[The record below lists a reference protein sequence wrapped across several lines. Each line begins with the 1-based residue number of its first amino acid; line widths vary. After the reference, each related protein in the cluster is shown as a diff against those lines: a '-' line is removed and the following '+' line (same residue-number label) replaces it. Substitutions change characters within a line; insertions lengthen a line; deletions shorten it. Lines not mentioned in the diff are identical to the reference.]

1 MLVYM
6 THMMDIQAGGVRARS
21 RCDELGTHPYSDQA
35 DGLFRPYLGPAHG
48 ATIRRLAQW
57 MADAGMSTAIDAAG
71 NIVGHYAAA
80 SPDAPVLLIG
90 SHVDSVRDGG
100 RYDGMLGVTLAIET
114 VAYFHNRGLR
124 LPFALEV
131 IGFGDEEGSR
141 FPTYMMGSRSA
152 AGLEQRIDDSV
163 TDRDGI
169 TLRQA
174 LHGWELDIGHF
185 PAARRQNVLAY
196 FEAHIEQAP
205 HLERAG
211 LPLGLVRGI
220 ASQYRF
226 RVTLTGEADH
236 AGTAMHERRDALAAA
251 AEAISAIER
260 IGARDPVDLVTTV
273 GWISVENG
281 APNIVP
287 GKVILTVDIRAV
299 TPGVREEAAQ
309 LVSDTLQAICTPRRI
324 RLDIERIQDLE
335 GALCNEDL
343 TALLGKAVEE
353 RLGSAPPTLLSQAG
367 HDAMIMA
374 RCAPMTMLFI
384 RCKGGISH
392 NPAESVDDADVEA
405 AHQAMVTFV
414 TRLGETM

>member
-1 MLVYM
+1 M
-6 THMMDIQAGGVRARS
+6 TQIMDIQAGGARALA
-21 RCDELGTHPYSDQA
+21 RCDELGIAPYSDQS
-35 DGLFRPYLGPAHG
+35 DGLFRPYLGPAHR
-48 ATIRRLAQW
+48 ATIGRLAQW
-57 MADAGMSTAIDAAG
+57 MDQAGMSVETDAVG
-71 NIVGHYAAA
+71 NLVGHYAGVT
-80 SPDAPVLLIG
+80 PDAPVLLIG

-100 RYDGMLGVTLAIET
+100 RYDGMLGVLLGIET
-114 VAYFHNRGLR
+114 VAYFNERGLR

-152 AGLEQRIDDSV
+152 AGMKQQIDDSI
-163 TDRDGI
+163 TDRDGVS
-169 TLRQA
+169 LRQA
-174 LHGWELDIGHF
+174 LADWGLDVSRFHT
-185 PAARRQNVLAY
+185 ARRQSVFAY
-196 FEAHIEQAP
+196 IEAHIEQAP
-205 HLERAG
+205 HLERAN

-260 IGARDPVDLVTTV
+260 IGAQDPVDLVTTV
-273 GWISVENG
+273 GWLTVENG

-287 GKVILTVDIRAV
+287 GKVALTIDIRAV
-299 TPGVREEAAQ
+299 TPGVRESAAQ
-309 LVSDTLQAICTPRRI
+309 EVSDTLQAICTRRRI
-324 RLDIERIQDLE
+324 RLDIERIQDLA
-335 GALCNEDL
+335 GALCDERL
-343 TALLGKAVEE
+343 TSLLGRAVEE
-353 RLGSAPPTLLSQAG
+353 RQGNTPPMLLSQAG

-374 RCAPMTMLFI
+374 NLAPMTMLFI

-405 AHQAMVTFV
+405 AHQALVTFV

>member
-1 MLVYM
+1 M
-6 THMMDIQAGGVRARS
+6 TQTTEIPAGGFRARA
-21 RCDELGTHPYSDQA
+21 RCDELGIAPYSDQT
-35 DGLFRPYLGPAHG
+35 DGLFRPYLGPAHR
-48 ATIRRLAQW
+48 ATIGRLAQW
-57 MADAGMSTAIDAAG
+57 MDQAGMSVETDATGNIIGHYDAATPG
-71 NIVGHYAAA
+71 
-80 SPDAPVLLIG
+80 APVLLIG

-100 RYDGMLGVTLAIET
+100 RYDGMLGVTLGIET
-114 VAYFHNRGLR
+114 VAYFHERGLR
-124 LPFALEV
+124 LPFAIEV

-152 AGLEQRIDDSV
+152 AGLSQQIDDTV

-169 TLRQA
+169 SLRQA
-174 LHGWELDIGHF
+174 LDDWGLDVSRF
-185 PAARRQNVLAY
+185 ATARRDNVLAY
-196 FEAHIEQAP
+196 VETHIEQAP
-205 HLERAG
+205 HLERAD

-260 IGARDPVDLVTTV
+260 IGAQDPVDLVTTV
-273 GWISVENG
+273 GWLEVENG

-287 GKVILTVDIRAV
+287 GKVVLTVDIRAV
-299 TPGVREEAAQ
+299 TPGVREDAAQ
-309 LVSDTLQAICTPRRI
+309 QVSDALQAICTRRRI
-324 RLDIERIQDLE
+324 RLDIERIQDLA
-335 GALCNEDL
+335 GALCDERL
-343 TALLGKAVEE
+343 TGLLGRAVEE
-353 RLGSAPPTLLSQAG
+353 RQGSMPPMLLSQAG

-374 RCAPMTMLFI
+374 HLAPMTMLFI